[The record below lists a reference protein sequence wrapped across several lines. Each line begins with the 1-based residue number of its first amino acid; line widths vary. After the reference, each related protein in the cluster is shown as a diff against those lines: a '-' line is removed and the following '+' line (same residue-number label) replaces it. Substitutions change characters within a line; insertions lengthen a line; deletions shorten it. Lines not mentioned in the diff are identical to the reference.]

1 MVRPHCVTKM
11 LASRACR
18 GSIMI
23 GTALDKREMSKVWIN
38 KCSVV
43 IIFYLIACSTYGRNE
58 TTLGKSSP
66 SISPTTC
73 NDIIVLELSSWSSNY

>member
-23 GTALDKREMSKVWIN
+23 GTALGKKEMSKVIE
-38 KCSVV
+38 
-43 IIFYLIACSTYGRNE
+43 IIFLIILMMCDSLDCCSYGRNGP
-58 TTLGKSSP
+58 TLG
-66 SISPTTC
+66 
-73 NDIIVLELSSWSSNY
+73 

>member
-23 GTALDKREMSKVWIN
+23 GTALSKKEMSKASLYGM
-38 KCSVV
+38 CS
-43 IIFYLIACSTYGRNE
+43 YLHVH
-58 TTLGKSSP
+58 
-66 SISPTTC
+66 
-73 NDIIVLELSSWSSNY
+73 VL